1 MQTYQTHSLN
11 LNKQLRK
18 ISEDKKFSK
27 ISRPNNKNY
36 PMRPIIKSYSQSK
49 RFTRNMSPNMT

>member
-36 PMRPIIKSYSQSK
+36 PMRPIIKSYS
-49 RFTRNMSPNMT
+49 